1 MTLRVTEQSTSLF
14 TDINSLTVGNPSS
27 LVLALGN
34 NEVATV
40 NTRTGN
46 DPTVIVNDNQG
57 QPVPGVT
64 IDWAI
69 TASNG
74 SPVAAQTVTDS
85 VGVTSNGW
93 TLGTTAGTNSDVLHV
108 SESSS
113 GAFNDFIASA
123 TPDAPTQIIKTAG
136 DGQTAAAGST
146 LPTTLVVHA
155 ADQYGNATPN
165 VDVTFGAGQGG
176 SANPTNALTDGNGY
190 ASTTWTVGLS
200 AGTQTLDA
208 SLTNNLSV
216 TTQFSATVT
225 AAFVARASMPAVRN
239 SMTAADANGLI
250 YVVGGS
256 GGFPTTY
263 ADGLVYDP
271 NADSWSA
278 IATSGVARSWTSTN
292 NAVIRDSLYLINGN
306 PNSTCT
312 NESEAYEIAGN
323 SWSAIAT
330 SPRTRCHSAAIAY
343 NGQVWTMGGW
353 DASSTFRYL
362 EVDMYDPSTNSW
374 STPTTM
380 PDWRGSF
387 AAAVYNGVLYLFGG
401 TTSAGNCNN
410 SVVAYDFAG
419 NSWSTVASLPTARCD
434 AAAVVVGSRIFVLG
448 GDDGAGNYVAT
459 VESYDPVGNSW
470 QAETSMNTARANS
483 GAAYVNGILYM
494 IGGANS
500 SGLLST
506 VEAIAIP

>member
-1 MTLRVTEQSTSLF
+1 VLVTDAQGWA
-14 TDINSLTVGNPSS
+14 VPG
-27 LVLALGN
+27 
-34 NEVATV
+34 ATV
-40 NTRTGN
+40 NW
-46 DPTVIVNDNQG
+46 
-57 QPVPGVT
+57 T
-64 IDWAI
+64 ILS
-69 TASNG
+69 SNG
-74 SPVAAQTVTDS
+74 GSTTAPSSTTDS
-85 VGVTSNGW
+85 VGYASIGW
-93 TLGTTAGTNSDVLHV
+93 TLGDLAATNSDTLRA
-108 SESSS
+108 SEQSTAVFMDIV
-113 GAFNDFIASA
+113 GTA
-123 TPDAPTQIIKTAG
+123 TAG
-136 DGQTAAAGST
+136 APWFITRQAGDAQTGNEGAALAQNIVARV
-146 LPTTLVVHA
+146 L
-155 ADQYGNATPN
+155 DQYNNPVPN
-165 VDVTFGAGQGG
+165 ESVTFSASDGG
-176 SANPTNALTDGNGY
+176 LATSPVLTDSAGD
-190 ASTTWTVGLS
+190 ATTTWTLGS
-200 AGTQTLDA
+200 AVGTQTLLA
-208 SLTNNLSV
+208 Y
-216 TTQFSATVT
+216 VT
-225 AAFVARASMPAVRN
+225 ANVGVNTAFTATANAAFAPRASMPSVRN
-239 SMTAADANGLI
+239 SMTAAEANGLI

-306 PNSTCT
+306 PNSACT

-362 EVDMYDPSTNSW
+362 EVDVYDPSTNSW
-374 STPTTM
+374 STPTNM

-470 QAETSMNTARANS
+470 QAETSMNTARANA
-483 GAAYVNGILYM
+483 GAAYVNGVLYM